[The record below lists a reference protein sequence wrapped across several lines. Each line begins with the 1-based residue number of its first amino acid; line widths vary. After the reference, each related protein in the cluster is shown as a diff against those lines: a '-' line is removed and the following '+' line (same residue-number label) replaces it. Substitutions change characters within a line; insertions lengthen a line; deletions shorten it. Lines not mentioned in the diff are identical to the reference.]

1 MSRMQASLL
10 AALAIVAAA
19 TPTDVA
25 GPSLATRASA
35 DFYNLIDLNQFE
47 VNDTNGTLDKR
58 VNWKWCVDSTEKTG
72 E

>member
-19 TPTDVA
+19 APTDVA

-47 VNDTNGTLDKR
+47 ANGTNGTLDKR
-58 VNWKWCVDSTEKTG
+58 INWRWCVENKENAG